1 MGKEVS
7 MNFEAF
13 VRDITDN
20 KWNVFGTEVYKDTQL
35 THTWGDTSGLHEIFS
50 ATKSVLSVV
59 VGIAYDEGMI
69 DLNRSVVDY
78 LPKQRTSKI
87 SDKQMELFK
96 MITIE
101 RLLTMSVSGFDFRA
115 EGDDWLEYA
124 LNSRIEPEKREF
136 NYSNIS
142 TYLAGVCLEQATG
155 CDTGEFIEK
164 RLFKPLGIES
174 YEYGRSPEGYFYGA
188 SAMKLSVHDLS
199 KIGILLYNGGT
210 FEGKRIVS
218 KEYVDIATSIRQMNR
233 EGGYGYYIWKY
244 RDGFSIN
251 GKCKQKCYI
260 LPNDGLV
267 ITYLSYIEDE
277 SHNLLRSMEKNILGI
292 GSEE

>member
-13 VRDITDN
+13 VKDITDN
-20 KWNVFGTEVYKDTQL
+20 KWNVFGTEVYKDNKL
-35 THTWGDTSGLHEIFS
+35 IHTWGDTSGLHEIFS
-50 ATKSVLSVV
+50 ATKTVLSVA
-59 VGIAYDEGMI
+59 VGIAYDEGLI
-69 DLNRSVVDY
+69 DLNRSIVDY
-78 LPKQRTSKI
+78 LPGQTIETI
-87 SDKQMELFK
+87 SDEQKDLFRRV
-96 MITIE
+96 TLE
-101 RLLTMSVSGFDFRA
+101 RLLTMSVAGFEFRA
-115 EGDDWLEYA
+115 EGDNWLEFS
-124 LNSRIEPEKREF
+124 LNSRIEPDKKEF

-142 TYLAGVCLEQATG
+142 AYLAGVCLTHATG
-155 CDTGEFIEK
+155 CDLGEFIEK
-164 RLFKPLGIES
+164 RLFKPLGIEK
-174 YEYGRSPEGYFYGA
+174 YEYSRSPEGYFYGA

-199 KIGILLYNGGT
+199 KFGMLLYNGGT

-218 KEYVDIATSIRQMNR
+218 KEYVDIATSVRQMNR
-233 EGGYGYYIWKY
+233 EGGYGYFIWKY

-277 SHNLLRSMEKNILGI
+277 SHDLLRSMEKNILGI
-292 GSEE
+292 GA